1 MKRLFV
7 LAILAMLLC
16 GCSSEPIY
24 EKVGFE
30 DAATFPTET
39 VEEFPLLDM
48 SETDTVTQGNIGDYV
63 TTFGRFYIT
72 VDGEESY
79 SNGRDDPKPF
89 LLTFDDFETGETYPI
104 CTQPQCLHDTPTCGA
119 YFSLATGQPECFYYD
134 GEYLYFY
141 LGGEE
146 SLYRQRLDGTDRE
159 KLFSL
164 SSYSVDILYEGK
176 FAYCLGLIM
185 EKDDETGQ
193 VITRRRLSQL
203 NLETGEQTE
212 LPFSFE
218 GNLSEVS
225 LLDKYGDELVMRY
238 TYSLDTLIPFQDISK
253 TRHMIFLLNME
264 TGKITRLLDDLSTY
278 SATASC
284 PGYRIYAVFDEKSEK
299 SLQYRDGEWSA
310 FSGDIF
316 IFDLQKRVCYRLI
329 DQLCLTWE
337 FSIYDGKLFYCDL
350 KNDGTALENKIRDL
364 STGEVI
370 PWYFWN
376 SEMELNRIAVF
387 EDFFIV
393 RKRGDTETYYR
404 ISKEDYYAGIPNLV
418 PLTELQPQLSGSQG

>member
-16 GCSSEPIY
+16 GCSSESLY

-30 DAATFPTET
+30 DASTFPTEI

-48 SETDTVTQGNIGDYV
+48 SETNTVTRGNIGDYV
-63 TTFGRFYIT
+63 TPLGRFYIT
-72 VDGEESY
+72 VDGKESY

-89 LLTFDDFETGETYPI
+89 LLTFDDFETGKTYPL
-104 CTQPQCLHDTPTCGA
+104 CTQPQCLHDNPTCGA

-164 SSYSVDILYEGK
+164 SGYSVDILYEDK

-193 VITRRRLSQL
+193 VITRRCLSKL
-203 NLETGEQTE
+203 NLETCEQTQ

-218 GNLSEVS
+218 GNMSEVS
-225 LLDKYGDELVMRY
+225 LLDKYGDELIMRY
-238 TYSLDTLIPFQDISK
+238 T
-253 TRHMIFLLNME
+253 
-264 TGKITRLLDDLSTY
+264 
-278 SATASC
+278 
-284 PGYRIYAVFDEKSEK
+284 
-299 SLQYRDGEWSA
+299 
-310 FSGDIF
+310 
-316 IFDLQKRVCYRLI
+316 
-329 DQLCLTWE
+329 
-337 FSIYDGKLFYCDL
+337 
-350 KNDGTALENKIRDL
+350 
-364 STGEVI
+364 
-370 PWYFWN
+370 
-376 SEMELNRIAVF
+376 
-387 EDFFIV
+387 
-393 RKRGDTETYYR
+393 
-404 ISKEDYYAGIPNLV
+404 YYAGIPNLI
-418 PLTELQPQLSGSQG
+418 PLTEFQPQLSGSQG